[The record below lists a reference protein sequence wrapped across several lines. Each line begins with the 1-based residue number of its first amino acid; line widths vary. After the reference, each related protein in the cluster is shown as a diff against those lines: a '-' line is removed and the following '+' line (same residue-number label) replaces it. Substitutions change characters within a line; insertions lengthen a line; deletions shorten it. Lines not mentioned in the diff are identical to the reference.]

1 MNSAIPVVKDTLLAS
16 AMMMTSGD
24 PPEAVG
30 V

>member
-1 MNSAIPVVKDTLLAS
+1 MTRAKMIDPVALYEC

-30 V
+30 A